1 MEISNDDYDKGPETP
16 GPDMQ
21 SSRAE
26 AAGFDFLEDDRELIQ
41 SLVNES
47 TYAGRRLSTN
57 VQVPGEYDHILSA
70 RSLFMTNST
79 SREYS
84 SSRIPRVLG
93 NLPPPD
99 WPHPG
104 NHQARLP
111 PPLP

>member
-16 GPDMQ
+16 GPDIQ
-21 SSRAE
+21 FSRAD
-26 AAGFDFLEDDRELIQ
+26 AAGFEFSEDDRDLIQ

-57 VQVPGEYDHILSA
+57 VQVPGECDHIPSA
-70 RSLFMTNST
+70 RALFMIFSI

-104 NHQARLP
+104 NHPTRLP